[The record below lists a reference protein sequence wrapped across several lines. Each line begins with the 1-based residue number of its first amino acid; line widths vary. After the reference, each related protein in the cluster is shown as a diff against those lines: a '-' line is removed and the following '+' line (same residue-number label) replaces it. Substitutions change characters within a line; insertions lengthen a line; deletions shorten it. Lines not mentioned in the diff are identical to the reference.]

1 MNKFRELAFGIQQ
14 DIADMNEEAD
24 ELMAKREELR
34 VRKNVIFARHHEHH
48 REVRSGLDVLEHA
61 LNDLEGS
68 NSKNGEGSDDS
79 SDKFR
84 ANGAAR

>member
-34 VRKNVIFARHHEHH
+34 VRKNTIFARHREHH
-48 REVRSGLDVLEHA
+48 HEVKSGLDVLEHA